1 MCTFEPLPKN
11 YDVRFK
17 RFINS
22 RKEDEGMQPKLV
34 IHSYKDLSKISW

>member
-1 MCTFEPLPKN
+1 MFIFEPLPKN
-11 YDVRFK
+11 YNVRFK

-22 RKEDEGMQPKLV
+22 RKEDEGMPPKLV